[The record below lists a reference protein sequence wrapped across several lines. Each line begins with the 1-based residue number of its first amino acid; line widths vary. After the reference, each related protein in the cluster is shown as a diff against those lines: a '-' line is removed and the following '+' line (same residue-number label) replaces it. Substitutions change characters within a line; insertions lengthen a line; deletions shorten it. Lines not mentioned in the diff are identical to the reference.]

1 MVGNTLGLASLIKGR
16 IETEIFYYF
25 SIRWAQVLLEAAVDE
40 SLGRDPT
47 ETGFLLQDLTGI

>member
-1 MVGNTLGLASLIKGR
+1 MEKF
-16 IETEIFYYF
+16 ETEIFHYF
-25 SIRWAQVLLEAAVDE
+25 SIRWAQVLLEGAVDE

>member
-1 MVGNTLGLASLIKGR
+1 VVGNTFGLAR